1 MNVVHDAHP
10 DSVDDWFAV
19 EERAFGAN
27 GVAPDAGL
35 DEPDPDWQ
43 PV

>member
-1 MNVVHDAHP
+1 MNVIHP

-19 EERAFGAN
+19 EERASGAK
-27 GVAPDAGL
+27 GVAPGTEL
-35 DEPDPDWQ
+35 NEPDPDWQ